1 MTLIDSKDAWNIES
15 KIIRVLK
22 EFSLL
27 EYENRIISTLS
38 GGEIR
43 RVGLCI
49 LLLKN
54 PDILLLD
61 EPTNHLDVYMTS
73 FLEELLKIQ
82 RCV

>member
-49 LLLKN
+49 LLLKK
-54 PDILLLD
+54 
-61 EPTNHLDVYMTS
+61 S
-73 FLEELLKIQ
+73 
-82 RCV
+82 

>member
-1 MTLIDSKDAWNIES
+1 MTLIDSKDAWSIES

-61 EPTNHLDVYMTS
+61 EPTNH
-73 FLEELLKIQ
+73 
-82 RCV
+82 

>member
-1 MTLIDSKDAWNIES
+1 MTLIDSKDAWSIES

-27 EYENRIISTLS
+27 EYESRIISTLS

-49 LLLKN
+49 LLLK
-54 PDILLLD
+54 ILIFYCLMNQL
-61 EPTNHLDVYMTS
+61 
-73 FLEELLKIQ
+73 II
-82 RCV
+82 

>member
-1 MTLIDSKDAWNIES
+1 M
-15 KIIRVLK
+15 
-22 EFSLL
+22 L

-73 FLEELLKIQ
+73 FLEELLKNSKM
-82 RCV
+82 CVIFISHDRYLLTL

>member
-1 MTLIDSKDAWNIES
+1 MTLIDSKDAWSIES

-73 FLEELLKIQ
+73 FWKN
-82 RCV
+82 C